1 MKIITKT
8 LTRSD
13 LYDIIFKLDNVTLD
27 LTLLNEFTKEKSPL
41 VAVADLQAELEKLPI
56 QIHSQENIDY
66 FDAQVYFT
74 RAYHLFLL
82 LIVLKNKS
90 QIRLEVAEF
99 LVLMLNSKIKCSNYF
114 PKPYSILYSFY
125 GENTVSALLET
136 PAKLPSLTT
145 REKEILVPYLEN
157 TYYFALSSVNLF
169 KVQSLVSLS
178 EVSFAFFLE
187 QNAIKG
193 DFLQIKYEKRGN
205 NKFVSP
211 TANNVVN
218 LVAGTKFSKVVPK
231 NIITTW
237 IDLIAQVKAVVQESL
252 NSILEEV
259 NTEDNENLKD
269 LNIKDENYNAKNA
282 LFFNTQSLNLVTS
295 VIATIHNG
303 FERFKENKE
312 VTKECSAAIDQLFLQ
327 FSKKRGEFFTLLSNP
342 TSDQTIGFGAE
353 FGPMIHAVEF
363 TRIFYESIVVEVL
376 NAFQGLDNL
385 NQSLNQKA
393 ASAKGKPAEETKENK
408 EKEKKA
414 SRKITLGK
422 GNNALFGIFE
432 EFFAARTETTT
443 DVLVAFREYFAPFN
457 FELQNVIEDLISPK
471 NNERRK
477 PKIPKGT
484 RDMDPNQ
491 MTIRRMAINTI
502 SSIFRKHGAVE
513 IDTPVFELRE
523 TLTGK
528 YGENSKLIYDL
539 QDQGGEQLSLRYDLT
554 VPFAR
559 YLATNSRGVTNMKR
573 LQIAKVYRR
582 DQPQPKKG
590 RFREFYQCDYDVV
603 GSYGVMIPDAEC
615 IMIMDEIFTTLSI
628 GKVVIKINHRRLLD
642 AMVELSGAPRQK
654 FKHICSSIDKLDKE
668 TWEDVRTE
676 LITEK
681 GLTEEMADKLG
692 IFVQYKG
699 RPLELYEKLVSENIF
714 TGSKEGEAALKEMGI
729 LFKYLTEV
737 KCTENVLFDLSLA
750 RGLDYYTGII
760 YEAVLDDPSIGMGSI
775 AGGGRYDELVG
786 MFSNKDLPAV
796 GLSIG
801 IERVFGLLEKK
812 YENSSTI
819 RACETEVLVG
829 SIGSGLATE
838 RFKLIKLLWENEVKA
853 EMLYNDNPKP
863 QKQLQYALENYI
875 PFVLWI
881 GEEELKNNKVKV
893 KCLYKKEE
901 QEVDRDQLVSKLR
914 ELLFTYNTDK
924 MNGKVEFEKPEGG
937 DDAEEKG
944 GRGRRGDKGAE
955 KAKEPKEKKESK
967 PKQPKEPKQ
976 PAAAETKEEKIEKTE
991 Q

>member
-13 LYDIIFKLDNVTLD
+13 LFDIIFKLDNVTLD
-27 LTLLNEFTKEKSPL
+27 LTLLNEFTKDNSPL
-41 VAVADLQAELEKLPI
+41 VNVQDLQAELEKLPI
-56 QIHSQENIDY
+56 QIHTQENIDY

-90 QIRLEVAEF
+90 QIRLQVAEF

-125 GENTVSALLET
+125 GENAVSALLDT
-136 PAKLPSLTT
+136 PSKLPSLTT

-157 TYYFALSSVNLF
+157 TYYFALSAVNLF

-178 EVSFAFFLE
+178 EVSFSFFLE

-218 LVAGTKFSKVVPK
+218 LVAGSKFSKVVPK

-237 IDLIAQVKAVVQESL
+237 VDLIAQVKAVVQESL

-259 NTEDNENLKD
+259 NTEENENLKD
-269 LNIKDENYNAKNA
+269 LNIKDENYNSKNA

-295 VIATIHNG
+295 VIAVIHNG

-312 VTKECSAAIDQLFLQ
+312 VTKEVSAAIDQLFLQ
-327 FSKKRGEFFTLLSNP
+327 FSQKRAAFFALLSTP
-342 TSDQTIGFGAE
+342 VAEIGFGSE

-363 TRIFYESIVVEVL
+363 TRIFYESIVVETL
-376 NAFQGLDNL
+376 NAYVSLDTL
-385 NQSLNQKA
+385 NKTLNEKA
-393 ASAKGKPAEETKENK
+393 AGAKGGKPAEESKEESAK
-408 EKEKKA
+408 VQKA
-414 SRKITLGK
+414 SRKIQLGK
-422 GNNALFGIFE
+422 GDNALFSLFE
-432 EFFAARTETTT
+432 DYVAANSAEIA
-443 DVLVAFREYFAPFN
+443 AFREYFAPFN
-457 FELQNVIEDLISPK
+457 FELQSVIEDLISPK

-502 SSIFRKHGAVE
+502 SNIFRKHGAVE

-681 GLTEEMADKLG
+681 GLTAEMADKLG

-699 RPLELYEKLVSENIF
+699 KPLELYERLVSENVF

-760 YEAVLDDPSIGMGSI
+760 YEAVLDDPSSGMGSI

-801 IERVFGLLEKK
+801 IERIFGLLERK
-812 YENSSTI
+812 YENSTTI

-838 RFKLIKLLWENEVKA
+838 RFKLIKLLWDNEVKA

-901 QEVDRDQLVSKLR
+901 QEVDRDQLVAKLR

-924 MNGKVEFEKPEGG
+924 MNGKVEFEKPEE
-937 DDAEEKG
+937 DKDEEKG
-944 GRGRRGDKGAE
+944 GRGRRGEKGAAKE
-955 KAKEPKEKKESK
+955 PKEPKEKKEPRGKKESK
-967 PKQPKEPKQ
+967 ETKEAPKE
-976 PAAAETKEEKIEKTE
+976 AAKEEKIEPATE
-991 Q
+991 NK